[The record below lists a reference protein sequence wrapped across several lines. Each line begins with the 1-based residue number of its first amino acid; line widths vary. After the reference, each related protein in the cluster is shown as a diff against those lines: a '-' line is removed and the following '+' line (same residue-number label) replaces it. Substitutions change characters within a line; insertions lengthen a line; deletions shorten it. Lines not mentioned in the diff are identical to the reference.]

1 MTTLTTVIGMIP
13 VALAIGSGMETN
25 QGMGIVICFGLTIGT
40 LVTLVFIP
48 VLYSLVNSV
57 KNRLRKNHVRSVSP
71 RDEAKKKRKD
81 AKKAF
86 EKGVLS
92 NE

>member
-57 KNRLRKNHVRSVSP
+57 KNRLRRRHSRSVSP
-71 RDEAKKKRKD
+71 RDEAKKRRRD

-86 EKGVLS
+86 KKGVTT